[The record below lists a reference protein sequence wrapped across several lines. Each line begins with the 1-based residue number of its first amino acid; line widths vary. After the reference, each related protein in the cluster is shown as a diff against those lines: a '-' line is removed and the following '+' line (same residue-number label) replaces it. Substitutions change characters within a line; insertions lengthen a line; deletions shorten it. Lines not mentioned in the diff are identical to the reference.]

1 MIFTGYILFFPK
13 DAVEAA
19 AKGLLLWYERVLPT
33 LLPFAILSNVLI
45 YSNYLQY
52 INRLFSPLL
61 KKVFPV
67 SDNGAF
73 VLLTGFLFGF
83 PMGSKNCAELLKCD
97 RLKKKEADLLFVVTN
112 NISPVFITSFILCGQ
127 LKLPQLSVISLLI
140 LYVPPLLLLLVCGE
154 KNTRTAMAEKIPA
167 SGSQMNFKIIDAGI
181 MNGFETLTRLGGYI
195 MLFSMIAS
203 MTGKLPLPPI
213 ARLVLTGFTELTNGI
228 GMLPASGLDQ
238 KTQYILAMA
247 FTAFGGLSGIA
258 QTNSMICGTGLSLKK
273 YCLAKL
279 LLTAVS
285 GALAACVTLLFPL

>member
-1 MIFTGYILFFPK
+1 
-13 DAVEAA
+13 
-19 AKGLLLWYERVLPT
+19 
-33 LLPFAILSNVLI
+33 
-45 YSNYLQY
+45 
-52 INRLFSPLL
+52 
-61 KKVFPV
+61 
-67 SDNGAF
+67 
-73 VLLTGFLFGF
+73 
-83 PMGSKNCAELLKCD
+83 
-97 RLKKKEADLLFVVTN
+97 
-112 NISPVFITSFILCGQ
+112 
-127 LKLPQLSVISLLI
+127 
-140 LYVPPLLLLLVCGE
+140 
-154 KNTRTAMAEKIPA
+154 
-167 SGSQMNFKIIDAGI
+167 MNFKIIDAGI

>member
-1 MIFTGYILFFPK
+1 
-13 DAVEAA
+13 
-19 AKGLLLWYERVLPT
+19 
-33 LLPFAILSNVLI
+33 
-45 YSNYLQY
+45 
-52 INRLFSPLL
+52 
-61 KKVFPV
+61 
-67 SDNGAF
+67 
-73 VLLTGFLFGF
+73 
-83 PMGSKNCAELLKCD
+83 
-97 RLKKKEADLLFVVTN
+97 
-112 NISPVFITSFILCGQ
+112 
-127 LKLPQLSVISLLI
+127 
-140 LYVPPLLLLLVCGE
+140 
-154 KNTRTAMAEKIPA
+154 
-167 SGSQMNFKIIDAGI
+167 MNFKIIDAGI

-258 QTNSMICGTGLSLKK
+258 QTSSMICGTGLSLKK